1 MKPGAVEN
9 PVLGE
14 NEGEAVC
21 LKSWWWWW
29 WWGGP
34 GMLPL
39 SLLEEVVIME
49 KVSACLPR
57 GAMKAQRGKC

>member
-1 MKPGAVEN
+1 
-9 PVLGE
+9 
-14 NEGEAVC
+14 
-21 LKSWWWWW
+21 
-29 WWGGP
+29 
-34 GMLPL
+34 MLPL